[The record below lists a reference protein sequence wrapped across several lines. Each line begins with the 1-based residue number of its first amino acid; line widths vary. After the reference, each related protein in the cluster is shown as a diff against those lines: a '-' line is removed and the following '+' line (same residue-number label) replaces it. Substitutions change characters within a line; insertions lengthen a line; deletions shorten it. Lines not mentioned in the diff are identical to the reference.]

1 MSFLSWLFGFNRKSR
16 YSNYNRYSKHG
27 GYSKHG
33 RHHGQYEY
41 QNWDV
46 NRSEQPL
53 IQCRQC
59 QSILNK
65 NAKFC
70 SECGLSV

>member
-1 MSFLSWLFGFNRKSR
+1 M
-16 YSNYNRYSKHG
+16 
-27 GYSKHG
+27 
-33 RHHGQYEY
+33 
-41 QNWDV
+41 
-46 NRSEQPL
+46 
-53 IQCRQC
+53 QCRQC

>member
-27 GYSKHG
+27 GYAKHG

-46 NRSEQPL
+46 NRSE
-53 IQCRQC
+53 
-59 QSILNK
+59 
-65 NAKFC
+65 
-70 SECGLSV
+70 